1 MDSRDDKPKEGQTKL
16 TVKPVVDKD
25 GNTHAF
31 WSFEDSKIKDM
42 YDDSVP
48 TKKERREN
56 LDNVTVSCDHCEKTL
71 RRADIKVCS
80 RCKNARYCSPECQKS
95 HWRKHKADCG
105 PGHCTIL
112 KLAER
117 SLAVPA
123 LMEYLIFAAILH
135 LDLITAPDNAGTHF
149 IHVHCTLQPADISS
163 YLQRLL
169 SGGPED
175 DNPEQMVAYSK
186 IEKISKED
194 APERTRKCDTA
205 FRQSYKGA
213 LPVITIWFTAEDGGG
228 TQGEVSKTMEIPLG
242 MLTYVKE
249 KGTMKSRSSM
259 LGDTEYPLDAETLRE
274 AINNHIGMDKPNQMR
289 LRVKKKSI
297 K

>member
-1 MDSRDDKPKEGQTKL
+1 MDSRDKPEEGQTKI
-16 TVKPVVDKD
+16 TVKPVVGKD
-25 GNTHAF
+25 GTPHAF
-31 WSFEDSKIKDM
+31 WSFEDSQIKDM

-48 TKKERREN
+48 TKKEHREN
-56 LDNVTVSCDHCEKTL
+56 LDNVTVSCDNCEKTL

-95 HWRKHKADCG
+95 DWRKHKADCG
-105 PGHCTIL
+105 PGHSTTL

-123 LMEYLIFAAILH
+123 LMEYLTFAAILH
-135 LDLITAPDNAGTHF
+135 LDLVAAPENAATHF

-163 YLQRLL
+163 HLQRLL
-169 SGGPED
+169 SGGPKD
-175 DNPEQMVAYSK
+175 DNAEQMVAYSK

-213 LPVITIWFTAEDGGG
+213 MPVITVWFTAEDGGG

-242 MLTYVKE
+242 ILTHVKE
-249 KGTMKSRSSM
+249 KGTIKLRSSM
-259 LGDTEYPLDAETLRE
+259 LGDSEYPLNAETLRE
-274 AINNHIGMDKPNQMR
+274 SINNHIRMDKPNQMR

>member
-1 MDSRDDKPKEGQTKL
+1 MDSRDDIPEEGQTKI
-16 TVKPVVDKD
+16 TVKPVVHTD
-25 GNTHAF
+25 GRTHTL
-31 WSFEDSKIKDM
+31 WSFEDSKTKDM

-56 LDNVTVSCDHCEKTL
+56 LDNVTVSCHNCEKTL
-71 RRADIKVCS
+71 RHADIKVCS

-95 HWRKHKADCG
+95 HWRKHKAGCG

-123 LMEYLIFAAILH
+123 LMEYLIFAVILH
-135 LDLITAPDNAGTHF
+135 LDLAAAPENARTHF
-149 IHVHCTLQPADISS
+149 IHQ
-163 YLQRLL
+163 LL
-169 SGGPED
+169 SGGPKD
-175 DNPEQMVAYSK
+175 DNPELMVAYSK
-186 IEKISKED
+186 IEKISRED

-213 LPVITIWFTAEDGGG
+213 LPVTTIWFTAEDGGG
-228 TQGEVSKTMEIPLG
+228 LQGEVSKTMEIPVD

-249 KGTMKSRSSM
+249 KRTVKFRSAM
-259 LGDTEYPLDAETLRE
+259 LGDSEYPLNAETLRE
-274 AINNHIGMDKPNQMR
+274 SINNHIRMDKLNQMR
-289 LRVKKKSI
+289 LRVKKNSI